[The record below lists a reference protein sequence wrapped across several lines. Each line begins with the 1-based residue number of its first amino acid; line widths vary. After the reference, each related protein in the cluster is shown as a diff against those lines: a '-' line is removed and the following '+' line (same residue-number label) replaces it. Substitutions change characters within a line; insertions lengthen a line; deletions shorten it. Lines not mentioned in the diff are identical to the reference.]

1 MVNGDVASVQIAP
14 RNRQIVNGAVRRLGF
29 APIPGRRSN
38 SPLTDLAWDS
48 SPGHRVGTPWLTTT
62 VLARAPKDR
71 RLGCVPTLPAAT
83 SSAASEF
90 NPGASGCERAVR
102 QANPPAITV
111 PSCAVVEFDWHDLH
125 TGVIATHVE
134 WRYLI
139 RVTETDYLQPCSDL
153 RRVIR
158 TQQNVYIPTEFGW

>member
-1 MVNGDVASVQIAP
+1 MRHLLPVVMVNGDVASVQIAP

-83 SSAASEF
+83 SSSVQDAGLNE
-90 NPGASGCERAVR
+90 
-102 QANPPAITV
+102 QIM
-111 PSCAVVEFDWHDLH
+111 DD
-125 TGVIATHVE
+125 
-134 WRYLI
+134 
-139 RVTETDYLQPCSDL
+139 
-153 RRVIR
+153 
-158 TQQNVYIPTEFGW
+158 